1 MAGRSGGSWD
11 CRSLSSGRPFASTA
25 RSALVMAHGIRRRQ
39 SPSIVADW
47 LVPHVESHR
56 LGRRAQSV
64 VTISS
69 VGLAGAL
76 GVCAIVG
83 LAGCARKPEE
93 PAPIPV
99 HTATVGVRS
108 IGTTLELSGS
118 VVAARSARVGAVV
131 AGRIRELRVNVGD
144 RVTAGEPIATID
156 DASYRAQL
164 EQASAGAASASKTSV
179 AAAAN
184 VAQTDARSDLA
195 RA

>member
-11 CRSLSSGRPFASTA
+11 CRSLSSGQPFASTA

-76 GVCAIVG
+76 GVYAIVG
-83 LAGCARKPEE
+83 LAGCARKLEE
-93 PAPIPV
+93 PAPISV
-99 HTATVGVRS
+99 HTAPSGCV
-108 IGTTLELSGS
+108 LSERRWS
-118 VVAARSARVGAVV
+118 FRAASPQRRAAHASARSLPD
-131 AGRIRELRVNVGD
+131 RIRELRVNVGD
-144 RVTAGEPIATID
+144 RVTAGAADRD
-156 DASYRAQL
+156 DRRCVLSRA
-164 EQASAGAASASKTSV
+164 
-179 AAAAN
+179 
-184 VAQTDARSDLA
+184 ARTGVCRRRKCERNERCSLG
-195 RA
+195 